1 MKQHLVRFMGILLIV
16 AFASGLASGL
26 AVGQANVLAS
36 IFPRLEAASAGPDYN
51 LIGQAWDTINRV
63 YVDRPAIKPLD
74 LTYGAISG
82 MTDALGDTGHSRFL
96 TPDMVREQQ
105 SFVQGK
111 FQGIGAEVEMKDGA
125 VTIVSPFDNSPAQK
139 AGLRPGDVIEKVD
152 GQNMMGLQLHDVVQ
166 KLLGKAG
173 TQVTITVLT
182 PKTGRTRDL
191 TLTRQE
197 ITIQEVTW
205 QQIPGTTIA
214 HLRIASF
221 SQSTET
227 DLRQALTQIQQQQLT
242 GIILDLRDN
251 PGGLLNESVLVT
263 SQFVTDGNVVL
274 VKDAAGKE
282 TPLPVKSGGVAT
294 TIPMVVLINGGTAS
308 ASEIV
313 SGAIQDAHR
322 ATLIGSKTFGTGTV
336 LQQYPLSDG
345 SALLLATGEWLT
357 PAGRV
362 IWHNGISP
370 DIDVP
375 LDPNVSPLF
384 PGAERNLTA
393 AEVQASND
401 QQLLRA
407 MAEVQSSHLPEVKV
421 PGNAA
426 PAGSA
431 SLPDPAAGK

>member
-1 MKQHLVRFMGILLIV
+1 MKQHLARLMVIFLIV
-16 AFASGLASGL
+16 AFASGLLSGL
-26 AVGQANVLAS
+26 AVGQTNVIAS
-36 IFPRLEAASAGPDYN
+36 FFPGLEAASAGPDYN

-63 YVDRPAIKPLD
+63 YVDRQAIKPLD

-105 SFVQGK
+105 TLVQGK

-125 VTIVSPFDNSPAQK
+125 VTIVAPFDNSPAQK
-139 AGLRPGDVIEKVD
+139 AGLRPGDVIEKVE
-152 GQNMMGLQLHDVVQ
+152 GQSVMGLQLHDVVQ

-182 PKTGRTRDL
+182 PKTGHSRDV

-205 QQIPGTTIA
+205 QQLPGTTIA

-221 SQSTET
+221 SQTAQQ
-227 DLRQALTQIQQQQLT
+227 DLRQALSQIEQQQLT

-251 PGGLLNESVLVT
+251 PGGLLNEAVQIT
-263 SQFVTDGNVVL
+263 SQFLSSGNVVL
-274 VKDAAGKE
+274 VKDASGRE
-282 TPLPVKSGGVAT
+282 TPLPARSGGVAT
-294 TIPMVVLINGGTAS
+294 TIPMVVLVNGGTAS
-308 ASEIV
+308 AAEIV

-322 ATLIGSKTFGTGTV
+322 ATVIGSKTFGTGTV

-357 PAGRV
+357 PNGRV

-370 DIDVP
+370 DIDVS

-384 PGAERNLTA
+384 PGAERNMTA
-393 AEVQASND
+393 AEIQASND

-407 MAEVQSSHLPEVKV
+407 MAEVASSHLPEAKV

-426 PAGSA
+426 QAGSTAVSEPA
-431 SLPDPAAGK
+431 SGK

>member
-1 MKQHLVRFMGILLIV
+1 MKRHLARLMVVFLIV
-16 AFASGLASGL
+16 AFASGLLSGF
-26 AVGQANVLAS
+26 AVGQSNVITS
-36 IFPRLEAASAGPDYN
+36 IFPGLEAASAGPDYN

-63 YVDRPAIKPLD
+63 YVDRQAIKPLN

-105 SFVQGK
+105 TLVQGK

-125 VTIVSPFDNSPAQK
+125 VTIVAPFDNSPAQK
-139 AGLRPGDVIEKVD
+139 AGLRPGDIIEKVE
-152 GQNMMGLQLHDVVQ
+152 GQSVMGLQLHEVVQ
-166 KLLGKAG
+166 KLLGNAG
-173 TQVTITVLT
+173 TKVTITVLT
-182 PKTGRTRDL
+182 PKTGNVRDV

-214 HLRIASF
+214 HLRLSSF
-221 SQSTET
+221 SET
-227 DLRQALTQIQQQQLT
+227 AQQDLRRALSQIEQQKLT

-251 PGGLLNESVLVT
+251 PGGLLNEAVQVA
-263 SQFVTDGNVVL
+263 SQFLTNGNVVL
-274 VKDAAGKE
+274 VKDASGKE
-282 TPLPVKSGGVAT
+282 TPLAVRPGGMAT

-308 ASEIV
+308 AAEIV
-313 SGAIQDAHR
+313 SGALQDDHR

-357 PAGRV
+357 PDGRV

-370 DIDVP
+370 DIEVS

-384 PGAERNLTA
+384 PLAERNMTA
-393 AEVQASND
+393 AEIQASKD

-407 MAEVQSSHLPEVKV
+407 IAELSSTHLPQAKV
-421 PGNAA
+421 PGVAA

-431 SLPDPAAGK
+431 AVPDPGAGN